1 MWRRRD
7 GGAVD
12 RRLLGL
18 LASAALCVPL
28 WLLLWVLPRP
38 DVSPAPLLLTG
49 VAVSLL
55 ALVLARRRARD
66 PEQPAAPLAAAF
78 VLGSVPA
85 VWLLLGGLLHPALGL
100 GLALLSVALA
110 WRWLRGLPL

>member
-1 MWRRRD
+1 MS
-7 GGAVD
+7 GVD

-28 WLLLWVLPRP
+28 WALLWALPRP
-38 DVSPAPLLLTG
+38 DVGAAPLLLTG

-55 ALVLARRRARD
+55 ALALARRRARD
-66 PEQPAAPLAAAF
+66 PEQAAAPLAAAF

-85 VWLLLGGLLHPALGL
+85 TWLLLGGLVHPLLGL
-100 GLALLSVALA
+100 GLASGSAALA
-110 WRWLRGLPL
+110 WRWLRGLPLS